1 MSGVI
6 VAAAEAACG
15 VLCACCLDST
25 KGELSLKREP
35 ALSGERQTGKR
46 N

>member
-15 VLCACCLDST
+15 VLRACCLGFT
-25 KGELSLKREP
+25 KGELSLKHKP
-35 ALSGERQTGKR
+35 ALSRERQTGK
-46 N
+46 